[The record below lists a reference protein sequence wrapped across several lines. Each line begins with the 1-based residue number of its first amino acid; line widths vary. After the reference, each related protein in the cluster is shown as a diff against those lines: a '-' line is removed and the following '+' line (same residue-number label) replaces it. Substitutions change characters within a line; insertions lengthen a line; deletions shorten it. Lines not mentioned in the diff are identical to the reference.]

1 MNKMTQDIYNSIQE
15 ILLCDEDIDFCCKLL
30 LKITFDC
37 NEWKWIQDVCI
48 DIINSNREKNICGLA
63 YTLRFPYGKIAHGI
77 PVLLQGNFLR
87 SPLEIFGKWG

>member
-1 MNKMTQDIYNSIQE
+1 MTQNIYNSIRE

-48 DIINSNREKNICGLA
+48 DIINSNRVHSFFLVYIFLNTVYLQYEK
-63 YTLRFPYGKIAHGI
+63 GKSTSA
-77 PVLLQGNFLR
+77 V
-87 SPLEIFGKWG
+87 

>member
-1 MNKMTQDIYNSIQE
+1 MTQDIYNSIRE

-48 DIINSNREKNICGLA
+48 DIINSNRVHSFFLVYIFLNTVYLQYEK
-63 YTLRFPYGKIAHGI
+63 GKSTSA
-77 PVLLQGNFLR
+77 V
-87 SPLEIFGKWG
+87 